1 MRGTSATSI
10 KVLPVPPNWIY
21 ATFMCRCKFVELR
34 RSAARAKNQQDNE
47 SWQGNNGATGQ
58 RAGGNTGSM
67 RRSCG
72 NHKLDAKRANNC
84 KLLPRRT
91 TFEDFK

>member
-34 RSAARAKNQQDNE
+34 RCAARVKNQQDNE
-47 SWQGNNGATGQ
+47 SRQGNNGATSWWQHWQHETKLRQPQTRREAGQ
-58 RAGGNTGSM
+58 QLQVVAST
-67 RRSCG
+67 
-72 NHKLDAKRANNC
+72 NNFRG
-84 KLLPRRT
+84 L
-91 TFEDFK
+91 